1 MILLLYLNIFEVYG
15 FSIWFDYLST
25 MFFFNIFSSI
35 ALFFSLLIILLH
47 NPVYSIF
54 CLLFVSIFSGFILF
68 LLNIEFLSIML
79 ILIYV
84 GGISVLF
91 IFSIML
97 LNLKRF
103 QPKKVYFTYFVG
115 FIEFFF
121 FFQMDSFLR
130 LFVNNFNETT
140 TSFNILYFS
149 DIIIIGSILYTE
161 FLYSFIIIGIIL
173 FIAMIGSIAIILTVV
188 YDAYNQK
195 F

>member
-35 ALFFSLLIILLH
+35 ALFFSILIILLH

>member
-1 MILLLYLNIFEVYG
+1 
-15 FSIWFDYLST
+15 
-25 MFFFNIFSSI
+25 
-35 ALFFSLLIILLH
+35 
-47 NPVYSIF
+47 
-54 CLLFVSIFSGFILF
+54 
-68 LLNIEFLSIML
+68 
-79 ILIYV
+79 
-84 GGISVLF
+84 
-91 IFSIML
+91 
-97 LNLKRF
+97 
-103 QPKKVYFTYFVG
+103 
-115 FIEFFF
+115 
-121 FFQMDSFLR
+121 MDSFLR